1 MLLPRLFKSE
11 DFELLKEIIEENSF
25 SNLIIHKDRI
35 ISTKAM
41 MLVNGIEKDD
51 FFYRNSFKQSKSC
64 C

>member
-11 DFELLKEIIEENSF
+11 DFERLKEIIEENSF

-51 FFYRNSFKQSKSC
+51 FF
-64 C
+64 